1 RDKMNPVY
9 KRFFDI
15 EDSVKANRLETRER
29 ATANGW
35 ETKIDENG
43 HVISDD
49 AVQKNTTSTIISGK
63 WKKVEPRPDTSGIW
77 MQSAL

>member
-1 RDKMNPVY
+1 MVRRYRRQHILHPVY

-29 ATANGW
+29 AIANGW

-43 HVISDD
+43 HVVSDD
-49 AVQKNTTSTIISGK
+49 VVSVTQCS
-63 WKKVEPRPDTSGIW
+63 PDGREY
-77 MQSAL
+77 A